1 MWFGLLVG
9 TACLYGLARTVFWHR
24 RGFSPF
30 WAHRYAHAGFGP
42 GYGSG
47 PGYGFG
53 PGFGHGPWGT
63 GHGPWGRRHRGRDAV
78 YSILER
84 LDATPAQEK
93 EIMAA
98 LHELWGI
105 AHELRGTL
113 RASRREVAQAFRS
126 ASFDP
131 ATVAETTFDAT
142 AGKFRGA
149 VLNAVSKIHAVLDER
164 QRNMLADILE
174 EGFGHAC

>member
-42 GYGSG
+42 GYG
-47 PGYGFG
+47 FG
-53 PGFGHGPWGT
+53 PGFGPGPWGM
-63 GHGPWGRRHRGRDAV
+63 GHGPWGRRHGGHAAV
-78 YSILER
+78 HSILER

-98 LHELWGI
+98 LRELWST
-105 AHELRGTL
+105 ARDLRGTL
-113 RASRREVAQAFRS
+113 RTSRREVAQAVRS

-131 ATVAETTFDAT
+131 AAVAETTFDAA
-142 AGKFRGA
+142 AG
-149 VLNAVSKIHAVLDER
+149 
-164 QRNMLADILE
+164 
-174 EGFGHAC
+174 